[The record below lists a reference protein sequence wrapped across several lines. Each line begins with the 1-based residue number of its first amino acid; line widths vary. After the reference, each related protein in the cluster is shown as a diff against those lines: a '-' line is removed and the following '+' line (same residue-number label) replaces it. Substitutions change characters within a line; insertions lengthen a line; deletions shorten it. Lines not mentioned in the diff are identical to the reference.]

1 MAGLMIARMFPV
13 PTSALNGAM
22 LVQIAVSLIPRTLQG
37 SGQRQMY
44 LHFLQK
50 VF

>member
-1 MAGLMIARMFPV
+1 MAQLMIARMFPL
-13 PTSALNGAM
+13 PTSVLNGDM
-22 LVQIAVSLIPRTLQG
+22 LVQIAMSLIPCTLQG